1 MENPSSPK
9 KETQSSSSQA
19 RLRKTVK
26 SVTQPSG
33 LTKDGSIEATM
44 SAMTNVAGYSMLYSM
59 APDAKNK
66 QQEIAAKAQT
76 VQHLPAAQ
84 TEESPVQSKP
94 QSTITKPTKTVT
106 PPKQQTDVSS
116 VHPTVSEMTNAGGYT
131 MMYSMAPDDD
141 QPKGPATDEQK
152 IQTVPTADQIDK
164 QAHTAIPKPE
174 SKMEPKSAKDLKSV
188 TPPSKEVDVTSVDPT
203 VSAMT
208 NVGGYTMMYS
218 MAPDEKNPISPVTDE
233 QKMQALPTAAQ
244 VDNRALTAIP
254 EPERNLTP
262 KSAKD
267 LKSVTPPS
275 KEADATSVDP
285 TMSAMT
291 NVGGYTMM
299 YSMAPDEKKPI
310 SPVTDEQKMQA
321 LPTAA
326 QVDNRALTAIPEPEQ
341 NLTPKSAKDLKSV
354 TPPSKEADVTSV
366 DPTLSAMT
374 NVGGYSMMYSMAP
387 DEKKPISPV
396 TDEQKMQALPTAA
409 QVDNRALTAIP
420 EPEQN
425 LIPKSG
431 KASKLAAQRNKE
443 ADVSSVDPTLSAMT
457 NVGGYSMMYSMAPDE
472 KKPISSVTDEQ
483 KMKALPTAA
492 QVDNRAL
499 TAIPEPEQNLIPKS
513 GKASKL
519 AAQRNKEADVSS
531 VDPTLSAMTNV
542 GGYSMMYSMAPDEKK
557 PISSVTDE
565 QKMKALPTA
574 AQVDNRALT
583 AIPEPEQNL
592 TPKSATDLKSVTPPS
607 KEADVTSVDPT
618 LSAMT
623 NVGGYTMMYSMA
635 PEKGAP
641 SPLPI
646 TKEEKLQSVPTTGQQ
661 VQSKSRAI
669 EKSATLGSKQ
679 SEISSLDATMS
690 EMTNVANYSMMYSMA
705 KEDVVKKNVRG
716 TLNRLAPAKSNVD
729 RLKISECPTLDILTS
744 ERRRLEQPKVKR
756 KKTVMKQMIQSPVRP
771 VVLAKPTGRRV
782 MLMRNA
788 ERIDRIF
795 PEWVDVSFNDEGKY
809 KPYDL
814 NQPLRIPERHDG
826 YEAYRIDSPITEL
839 GNITAVMLGR
849 AMKLG
854 KHLPHRIVVSPAFRC
869 IQTCHSLLKA
879 ADNPL
884 LRMQIEPALFE
895 WLAWYEIMPTWMKFS
910 DLVKSNY
917 KINST
922 YKPVTKASD
931 MQQYQNES
939 VADFYERC
947 INAFRQIL
955 ESDKK
960 KGNILFIVH
969 STTIDAITRFLNGM
983 DTSNV
988 SEEALKSVGEN
999 YPYCSVLIYEE
1010 LADDTWRLM
1019 PDVLPSITYLDV
1031 SNRVNMDFLNRM

>member
-1 MENPSSPK
+1 MRQIKIALCSRSLFSIVNVFIQFVGFRRFAMENPSSPQN
-9 KETQSSSSQA
+9 ETQSSSGQA
-19 RLRKTVK
+19 KLRKAVK
-26 SVTQPSG
+26 SVTQPSR
-33 LTKDGSIEATM
+33 LTKDCSIDATM

-66 QQEIAAKAQT
+66 QQEIAAEGQT

-94 QSTITKPTKTVT
+94 QSTITKPAKTVT

-131 MMYSMAPDDD
+131 MMYSMAPDVD
-141 QPKGPATDEQK
+141 QPKAPATDEQK
-152 IQTVPTADQIDK
+152 IQTVPTADEIDK
-164 QAHTAIPKPE
+164 QAHAAIPQPE
-174 SKMEPKSAKDLKSV
+174 SKMEPKSEKDLKSV
-188 TPPSKEVDVTSVDPT
+188 S
-203 VSAMT
+203 
-208 NVGGYTMMYS
+208 
-218 MAPDEKNPISPVTDE
+218 
-233 QKMQALPTAAQ
+233 
-244 VDNRALTAIP
+244 
-254 EPERNLTP
+254 
-262 KSAKD
+262 
-267 LKSVTPPS
+267 PPS
-275 KEADATSVDP
+275 KEADVTSVDP

-299 YSMAPDEKKPI
+299 YSMAPDGAQPKLPA
-310 SPVTDEQKMQA
+310 TDEQKLQTVPA
-321 LPTAA
+321 AA
-326 QVDNRALTAIPEPEQ
+326 QVDNKALTAIPDPEQ
-341 NLTPKSAKDLKSV
+341 NLTPKTAKDVKSV

-374 NVGGYSMMYSMAP
+374 NAGGYSMMYSMAP
-387 DEKKPISPV
+387 DEKKPISPI

-409 QVDNRALTAIP
+409 QVDNKALTAIP
-420 EPEQN
+420 ESKQN

-443 ADVSSVDPTLSAMT
+443 ADVSSVDPTM
-457 NVGGYSMMYSMAPDE
+457 
-472 KKPISSVTDEQ
+472 
-483 KMKALPTAA
+483 
-492 QVDNRAL
+492 
-499 TAIPEPEQNLIPKS
+499 
-513 GKASKL
+513 
-519 AAQRNKEADVSS
+519 
-531 VDPTLSAMTNV
+531 
-542 GGYSMMYSMAPDEKK
+542 
-557 PISSVTDE
+557 
-565 QKMKALPTA
+565 
-574 AQVDNRALT
+574 
-583 AIPEPEQNL
+583 
-592 TPKSATDLKSVTPPS
+592 
-607 KEADVTSVDPT
+607 
-618 LSAMT
+618 SAMT

-635 PEKGAP
+635 PEKDAP

-729 RLKISECPTLDILTS
+729 RLKISECPTLDILTT
-744 ERRRLEQPKVKR
+744 EKRRREHPEVKS
-756 KKTVMKQMIQSPVRP
+756 KKKMMKQMIQSPVRP
-771 VVLAKPTGRRV
+771 VALARPTGRRV

-788 ERIDRIF
+788 ERMDRIF

-814 NQPLRIPERHDG
+814 NQPLKIPERHDG

-931 MQQYQNES
+931 MQQYSNES

>member
-19 RLRKTVK
+19 KLRKTVK

-174 SKMEPKSAKDLKSV
+174 SKIKPKSAKDLKSV

-218 MAPDEKNPISPVTDE
+218 MAPDEKKPISPVTDE

-267 LKSVTPPS
+267 PKSVTPPS
-275 KEADATSVDP
+275 KEADVTSVDP

-374 NVGGYSMMYSMAP
+374 NVGGY
-387 DEKKPISPV
+387 
-396 TDEQKMQALPTAA
+396 
-409 QVDNRALTAIP
+409 
-420 EPEQN
+420 
-425 LIPKSG
+425 
-431 KASKLAAQRNKE
+431 
-443 ADVSSVDPTLSAMT
+443 
-457 NVGGYSMMYSMAPDE
+457 
-472 KKPISSVTDEQ
+472 
-483 KMKALPTAA
+483 
-492 QVDNRAL
+492 
-499 TAIPEPEQNLIPKS
+499 
-513 GKASKL
+513 
-519 AAQRNKEADVSS
+519 
-531 VDPTLSAMTNV
+531 
-542 GGYSMMYSMAPDEKK
+542 
-557 PISSVTDE
+557 
-565 QKMKALPTA
+565 
-574 AQVDNRALT
+574 
-583 AIPEPEQNL
+583 
-592 TPKSATDLKSVTPPS
+592 
-607 KEADVTSVDPT
+607 
-618 LSAMT
+618 
-623 NVGGYTMMYSMA
+623 TMMYSMA

-661 VQSKSRAI
+661 MQSKSRAI
-669 EKSATLGSKQ
+669 EKSVTLGSKQ

-729 RLKISECPTLDILTS
+729 PLKISECPTLDILTS

-814 NQPLRIPERHDG
+814 NQPLKIPERHDG

-849 AMKLG
+849 AMRLG

-947 INAFRQIL
+947 ISAFRQIL

>member
-19 RLRKTVK
+19 KLRKTAK

-218 MAPDEKNPISPVTDE
+218 MAPDEKNPISPVTYEQKMQALPTAAQVDNRALTARPAPERNLTPKSAKDLRSVTPPSKEADVTSVDPTMSAMTNVGGYTMMYSMAPDEKKPISPVTDE

-387 DEKKPISPV
+387 DERKPISPV
-396 TDEQKMQALPTAA
+396 TDGQKMQ
-409 QVDNRALTAIP
+409 
-420 EPEQN
+420 
-425 LIPKSG
+425 
-431 KASKLAAQRNKE
+431 
-443 ADVSSVDPTLSAMT
+443 
-457 NVGGYSMMYSMAPDE
+457 
-472 KKPISSVTDEQ
+472 
-483 KMKALPTAA
+483 
-492 QVDNRAL
+492 
-499 TAIPEPEQNLIPKS
+499 
-513 GKASKL
+513 
-519 AAQRNKEADVSS
+519 
-531 VDPTLSAMTNV
+531 
-542 GGYSMMYSMAPDEKK
+542 
-557 PISSVTDE
+557 
-565 QKMKALPTA
+565 ALPTA

-592 TPKSATDLKSVTPPS
+592 TPKSAKNLKSVTPPN

-729 RLKISECPTLDILTS
+729 PLKISECPTLDILTS

-814 NQPLRIPERHDG
+814 NQPLKIPERHDG

-849 AMKLG
+849 AMRLG

-947 INAFRQIL
+947 ISAFRQIL

-969 STTIDAITRFLNGM
+969 STTIDAITRFLNGV

>member
-19 RLRKTVK
+19 KLRKTVK

-33 LTKDGSIEATM
+33 LTKDGSIDATM

-203 VSAMT
+203 MSAMT

-218 MAPDEKNPISPVTDE
+218 MAPDEKKPISPVTDE

-275 KEADATSVDP
+275 KEATVTSVDP

-291 NVGGYTMM
+291 NVGGYSMM

-443 ADVSSVDPTLSAMT
+443 ADVTSVDPTLSAMT
-457 NVGGYSMMYSMAPDE
+457 NVGGYTMMYSMAPDE
-472 KKPISSVTDEQ
+472 KIPIS
-483 KMKALPTAA
+483 P
-492 QVDNRAL
+492 
-499 TAIPEPEQNLIPKS
+499 
-513 GKASKL
+513 
-519 AAQRNKEADVSS
+519 
-531 VDPTLSAMTNV
+531 
-542 GGYSMMYSMAPDEKK
+542 
-557 PISSVTDE
+557 VTDE

-592 TPKSATDLKSVTPPS
+592 TPKSAKDLKSVTPPS
-607 KEADVTSVDPT
+607 KEADVTSVNPT

-729 RLKISECPTLDILTS
+729 PMKISECPTLDILTS
-744 ERRRLEQPKVKR
+744 ERRRLEHPKVKR
-756 KKTVMKQMIQSPVRP
+756 KKTMMKQMIQSPVRP

-814 NQPLRIPERHDG
+814 NQPLKIPERHDG

-895 WLAWYEIMPTWMKFS
+895 WLAC
-910 DLVKSNY
+910 
-917 KINST
+917 T